1 MALAAKVLVNG
12 NHSQPRGFQGAV
24 TSFSTLVPANGTVL
38 RLPSTTA
45 FADAVATSAAT
56 HDVIV
61 VSALTESMG
70 TVESAMQRLA
80 ARLHDDGTLLLD
92 VENCQSLRQLRLVL
106 EGRAG
111 AFDPSG
117 SIEDPSQA
125 LPLRRVLAAATAA
138 GLHIVDVLRVPH
150 AAPEIA
156 GNLSQSLFAQGLV
169 PLDWLDGVP
178 PVRFWLQCRK
188 VQPHA
193 GTVLIGAGDLAAQ
206 DRTETSV
213 RTFLP
218 QGWDVIRCAGSSE
231 AVAFDA
237 AIAQSRGEFVWFL
250 RAGATASKDLFAGLT
265 LQALLGPVAP
275 AQGGERACPGDVSGV
290 LLARND
296 VLLAG
301 PLHGAWA
308 NTQIGYEEWNMR
320 LEALALRVGLVE
332 GAFASPPPPVE
343 SPVVFASEAEAML
356 TRWEPLLA
364 SKRPQETAAVA
375 ASSSA
380 VPEIAAPW
388 AGREPRITLCM
399 IARNEERFLGDC
411 LRHAA
416 SAVDE
421 IVLVDTGSVDR
432 TIAIAE
438 SFGAKVVREE
448 WRDDFAAPRN
458 TALAHA
464 TGDWILVLDADEM
477 LTPDAPARIRELVR
491 DARAAGYHLRFTNI
505 YTGGKT
511 IGVMMVR
518 LFRNLPGIAWQNVIH
533 EQITPSLLAAAAK
546 AGLELLTSD
555 VAVEHLGYTDEVMQ
569 SRNKNERNERLFV
582 KQLQQ
587 HPDDIYSL
595 YKFGDFLRRVP
606 GRNQDARDKLEQCLQ
621 LILQASPSLPR
632 ELPYAGEVA
641 ALCALEFTRAGQLP
655 RAQEIV
661 DVALRR
667 FMPTPNLHYLAAS
680 LALAVGKSDVA
691 IAHFRRCLAYHGQ
704 VLVVPIQDGITGH
717 VSYAGIAQALL
728 QKGSVERAR
737 RLLEHAI
744 ALAPAYEPAQLL
756 LSNMHLQAG
765 DPLAALRTLTEFLTR
780 HPDSA
785 GACQQITLILHRL
798 GHRSQARRMGERA
811 VALLRASAADHEAAR
826 MEEILAAI

>member
-1 MALAAKVLVNG
+1 MALAAKVFVNG
-12 NHSQPRGFQGAV
+12 NPSQPRGFQGTV
-24 TSFSTLVPANGTVL
+24 PSFSTLVPANGTVL
-38 RLPSTTA
+38 RLLGA
-45 FADAVATSAAT
+45 AAMAEALAASAAT

-61 VSALTESMG
+61 VDALTESMG
-70 TVESAMQRLA
+70 TVESVLQRLVA
-80 ARLHDDGTLLLD
+80 QLNDGGTLLLD
-92 VENCQSLRQLRLVL
+92 VENSQSLRQLRLVL
-106 EGRAG
+106 EGRVG
-111 AFDPSG
+111 GFDPSG

-125 LPLRRVLAAATAA
+125 LPLRRLLAAATAA
-138 GLHIVDVLRVPH
+138 GLHIVDVIRVPH
-150 AAPEIA
+150 ASPEVSGGLA
-156 GNLSQSLFAQGLV
+156 HSLFAQGLV
-169 PLDWLDGVP
+169 PLEWIDGAP
-178 PVRFWLQCRK
+178 PVRFWLQCQK
-188 VQPHA
+188 VSTHA
-193 GTVLIGAGDLAAQ
+193 GTVLIGAGDPAAQ
-206 DRTETSV
+206 DRTEANVSA
-213 RTFLP
+213 FLP
-218 QGWDVIRCAGSSE
+218 NGWHVIRCTGANE
-231 AVAFDA
+231 ASALDA
-237 AIAQSRGEFVWFL
+237 AMAQSRGEFVWFL
-250 RAGATASKDLFAGLT
+250 RAGATASRELFAELT

-275 AQGGERACPGDVSGV
+275 AQGGERSCPGDVSGV
-290 LLARND
+290 LMARND

-301 PLHGAWA
+301 TLHGEWA

-320 LEALALRVGLVE
+320 LEALSLRVGLVE

-343 SPVVFASEAEAML
+343 SPEVFASEAEAML
-356 TRWEPLLA
+356 ARWEPLLA
-364 SKRPQETAAVA
+364 SKRPQEALGP
-375 ASSSA
+375 SPKRGA
-380 VPEIAAPW
+380 VPATLSPW
-388 AGREPRITLCM
+388 QGREPKITLCM

-416 SAVDE
+416 AAVDE
-421 IVLVDTGSVDR
+421 IVLVDTGSQDR

-491 DARAAGYHLRFTNI
+491 DPSAAGYHLRFTNI

-518 LFRNLPGIAWQNVIH
+518 LFRNLPGIRWQNVIH
-533 EQITPSLLAAAAK
+533 EQITPSLIAAATK
-546 AGLELLTSD
+546 AGLELFTSD
-555 VAVEHLGYTDEVMQ
+555 VSIDHYGYTDEVMQ
-569 SRNKNERNERLFV
+569 SRNKNERNERLFE

-587 HPDDIYSL
+587 HPEDIYSL

-606 GRNQDARDKLEQCLQ
+606 GRSKDALAKLEQCFN
-621 LILQASPSLPR
+621 LILRASPSLPR

-641 ALCALEFTRAGQLP
+641 ALCALEFTRAGELA

-661 DVALRR
+661 DVGLRR

-717 VSYAGIAQALL
+717 VSFAGIAQALL
-728 QKGSVERAR
+728 QKGFVERAR
-737 RLLEHAI
+737 RLLEHAVAI
-744 ALAPAYEPAQLL
+744 APAYEPAQML

-765 DPLAALRTLTEFLTR
+765 DPLAALRTLTEFLAR

-785 GACQQITLILHRL
+785 GACQQITMLLHRL

-811 VALLRASAADHEAAR
+811 VALLRASAAEHEAAR
-826 MEEILAAI
+826 MEEILAAM